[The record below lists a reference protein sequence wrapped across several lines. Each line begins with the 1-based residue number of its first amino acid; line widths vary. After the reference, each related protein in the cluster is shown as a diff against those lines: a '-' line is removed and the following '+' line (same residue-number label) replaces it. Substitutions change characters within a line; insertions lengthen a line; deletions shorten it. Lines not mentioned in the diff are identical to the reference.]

1 MFIEKPHLVS
11 YQNEEHFGLHTFVQ
25 EVVEEADPVLLK
37 IKVQADAY
45 KLKLLNE
52 RIALDQVQKSSY
64 TRLMDLAEGARD
76 QPIRSFFKVVDGM
89 LDHFDPVVSASAYR
103 IKVINDSFRD
113 ITRLSDSKQSS
124 AEVSYVDALKANMAD
139 ITILL
144 LTAWVVEIE
153 SKENAFLDLKKS
165 RFEEKDEKTTLN
177 MKDVRVD
184 VDKSFNALRDR
195 INAFIT
201 IDGDV
206 QYATLV
212 TKINNRIHSFNTGIA
227 QRKGQQNGNDTPET
241 PAV

>member
-11 YQNEEHFGLHTFVQ
+11 YQNEEHFGLHSFVQ

-37 IKVQADAY
+37 IKAQADAY
-45 KLKLLNE
+45 KLKLLDE

-89 LDHFDPVVSASAYR
+89 LDHFDLVVSASAYR
-103 IKVINDSFRD
+103 IKVINDSFRN

-144 LTAWVVEIE
+144 LTAWVSEIE
-153 SKENAFLDLKKS
+153 SKEKAFLDLKKS
-165 RFEEKDEKTTLN
+165 RFNEKDEKTTLN
-177 MKDVRVD
+177 MKEVRVE
-184 VDKSFNALRDR
+184 VDAAYNSIVNR

-201 IDGDV
+201 IEGDA

-212 TKINNRIHSFNTGIA
+212 TKINNRIQSFNTGIA
-227 QRKGQQNGNDTPET
+227 IRKGQSQNDTPET